1 MIKQIDLLKML
12 LKGGIQI
19 EYGGEILVWDIKKT
33 NYFDTKGV
41 IVGTITEKTFDMLE
55 NEEIIV
61 YNPKINKYVLA
72 IECRGDNN
80 DNTKNND

>member
-19 EYGGEILVWDIKKT
+19 EYGGEILVWDTKKT

-72 IECRGDNN
+72 IEFRGEDN
-80 DNTKNND
+80 DNTKD